1 MNILSVCEYLK
12 NKLNVDIKGDY
23 YGSISQWED
32 WYKGYY
38 KPFHHYTDYN
48 GRETV
53 QLDRYSLKM
62 AKKVCEDWANM
73 LLNEETMVV
82 LENKE
87 AQKFVDGVFE
97 RNDFFADNRNYAKI
111 VELDIELYTNEKD
124 FASEERI
131 EAALETAGLT
141 YGKEETTIDSERL
154 YEVIYTCEVYIN
166 G

>member
-1 MNILSVCEYLK
+1 MTYQDIANIIDGIGIAYA
-12 NKLNVDIKGDY
+12 Y
-23 YGSISQWED
+23 YQFPNGTAQEP
-32 WYKGYY
+32 
-38 KPFHHYTDYN
+38 PFICFFYP
-48 GRETV
+48 
-53 QLDRYSLKM
+53 
-62 AKKVCEDWANM
+62 
-73 LLNEETMVV
+73 
-82 LENKE
+82 
-87 AQKFVDGVFE
+87 E